1 MSENKSSYIKIK
13 NDRFIVDM
21 MYAKK
26 INMVGRAV
34 YREIN
39 WGNIAVVHVDLW
51 ERLEELT
58 KVLEKEKLKL
68 KICDAYR
75 PKIAHEIM
83 KNIIPIDGFF
93 AKSPER
99 SQHCLA
105 TAIDVC
111 LCDDDGREFLFPT
124 KVDAYKKKYCEQV
137 LQGEVD
143 EFLSYLKKARHDY
156 FDEKIKVA
164 ISNRKMLKDIM
175 ESVGLESINHEWW
188 HYNLPNGKIDR
199 YPLVL
204 LDAKDF
210 C

>member
-26 INMVGRAV
+26 TNMVGRAV
-34 YREIN
+34 YKEIN

-83 KNIIPIDGFF
+83 KNIIPIDGF
-93 AKSPER
+93 
-99 SQHCLA
+99 
-105 TAIDVC
+105 
-111 LCDDDGREFLFPT
+111 
-124 KVDAYKKKYCEQV
+124 
-137 LQGEVD
+137 LQSLRNV
-143 EFLSYLKKARHDY
+143 RN
-156 FDEKIKVA
+156 IV
-164 ISNRKMLKDIM
+164 
-175 ESVGLESINHEWW
+175 
-188 HYNLPNGKIDR
+188 
-199 YPLVL
+199 
-204 LDAKDF
+204 
-210 C
+210 